1 MRVRT
6 KGKYILNFIDW
17 FDSKENREVSV
28 NREFIE
34 EIGINDEFNN
44 QLLSKTKMEFI
55 KQVKEPITYSKH
67 FKVDEIKIFNIFEL
81 DIPEDLLSKIIQQ
94 EDITL
99 VGKDDIE
106 KECIL
111 TDFKSRKIAMT
122 AKYIL

>member
-94 EDITL
+94 EDIIL